1 MTSLEIYKGLT
12 IRRKKFTGIHYS
24 LTYRRKNNQSVSK
37 IQIQGTTNSTIAYF
51 ITDFNMTT
59 ITTMKSLWMSLL
71 VSILM
76 AFFTSTIITTSQVWS
91 FQIPFGST
99 PYITK
104 SRMTD
109 PSSQISPF
117 DHHHHHNNNNHRHH
131 CKRPD
136 RVAVYLAGS
145 NDVDNSDNN
154 NNDSDDDGWETDPS
168 TVSTTDMQRQPS
180 PSVPSMQPVSATDR
194 NDDGDLFIP
203 IFTLVSI
210 SGLLGAYGYEM
221 IRLYSRGELYLPFL
235 H

>member
-1 MTSLEIYKGLT
+1 MDGRTDVKTTCQYPNRNTNKRGEGATNYEQ
-12 IRRKKFTGIHYS
+12 RRFH
-24 LTYRRKNNQSVSK
+24 VM
-37 IQIQGTTNSTIAYF
+37 YF

-59 ITTMKSLWMSLL
+59 ITAMKSPWTSLL
-71 VSILM
+71 VSILT
-76 AFFTSTIITTSQVWS
+76 AFFASTIITTVQVWS

-117 DHHHHHNNNNHRHH
+117 DHHHHHHHNNNHRHH
-131 CKRPD
+131 WERPD
-136 RVAVYLAGS
+136 RVVVYLAGS
-145 NDVDNSDNN
+145 NVVDNSNN

-221 IRLYSRGELYLPFL
+221 IRLYLRGELYLPFL
-235 H
+235 HRAF

>member
-1 MTSLEIYKGLT
+1 M
-12 IRRKKFTGIHYS
+12 
-24 LTYRRKNNQSVSK
+24 
-37 IQIQGTTNSTIAYF
+37 YF

-59 ITTMKSLWMSLL
+59 ITAIKSPWMSLL

-76 AFFTSTIITTSQVWS
+76 AFFTSTIITTVQVWS

-109 PSSQISPF
+109 PSSQISSF
-117 DHHHHHNNNNHRHH
+117 DHHHHHNNNNNNSNNNHRHH
-131 CKRPD
+131 CERPD

-145 NDVDNSDNN
+145 NDVDNSNN

-168 TVSTTDMQRQPS
+168 TVSTTD
-180 PSVPSMQPVSATDR
+180 R
-194 NDDGDLFIP
+194 NDDDDLFIP
-203 IFTLVSI
+203 IFALVSI

-221 IRLYSRGELYLPFL
+221 IRLYLRGELYLPFL